1 MYQISRHSCKTHEC
15 IMQEQLEAAHQ
26 QMTEQQRSNLVKMEK
41 QGWEAAD
48 WKARALDSTQKL
60 AAANAQVHF
69 VLYCMPFTALWHCL
83 GVGSLMSSP

>member
-1 MYQISRHSCKTHEC
+1 MGDIV
-15 IMQEQLEAAHQ
+15 QEQLEAAHQ

-48 WKARALDSTQKL
+48 WKARALESTQKL

-69 VLYCMPFTALWHCL
+69 VLFLCMSFKTCCRF
-83 GVGSLMSSP
+83 SCT